1 MTTVAF
7 RAGRWERRKGPDMRL
22 REMTVTTCLAVG
34 VVVVLIAFTA
44 GVLSATFGW
53 DGVMA
58 QEAERTDPEINTEP
72 SAPPLTPFPSEVL
85 KLYPVTT
92 IIEHEAVPPAGLSG
106 QSSSGSAGT
115 IPPPES
121 GKYLHLPSIGR
132 YYSLPDD
139 VVLEKTIMFGYC
151 GYQPGVRCSQYPLY
165 IFRRGDARVAIDSVG
180 DVFEDVENGDASAF
194 PFFTG
199 ESSDDGEH

>member
-1 MTTVAF
+1 
-7 RAGRWERRKGPDMRL
+7 
-22 REMTVTTCLAVG
+22 MTVTTWLAVG
-34 VVVVLIAFTA
+34 IVVVLIAFTA

-72 SAPPLTPFPSEVL
+72 SAPPVTPFPPEVL

-92 IIEHEAVPPAGLSG
+92 IIEHEEVPAAGPSG
-106 QSSSGSAGT
+106 QSFIGQAADTTS
-115 IPPPES
+115 PPES
-121 GKYLHLPSIGR
+121 GKYLHLPLIGR

-139 VVLEKTIMFGYC
+139 VVLEKTITFGYC
-151 GYQPGVRCSQYPLY
+151 VVYQPGVRCPEYPLY
-165 IFRRGDARVAIDSVG
+165 IFQRGDARVAIDSVG

-199 ESSDDGEH
+199 ENSDDGEQ